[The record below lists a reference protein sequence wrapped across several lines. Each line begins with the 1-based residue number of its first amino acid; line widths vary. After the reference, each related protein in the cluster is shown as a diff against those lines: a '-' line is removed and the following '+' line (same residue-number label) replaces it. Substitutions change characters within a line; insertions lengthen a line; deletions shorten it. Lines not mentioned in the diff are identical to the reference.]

1 MRKLTILTI
10 LFFCV
15 YNHGFTQQVNPINT
29 SGVNDGIN
37 SAIIANV
44 NRIKTGQI
52 ISVNHLRLRTV
63 DKSVLKENIDLEKK
77 KYLTYSFEK
86 ASVDNYDTRAYV
98 RYNIFND
105 EIEFIKE
112 MNIYYLVKEVG
123 RKVQFIRTGIIY
135 KVFELDKEKH
145 FFKVHVED
153 KYSLVAKQKVRYIE
167 PKVAKSGYDR
177 AKPGDYKR
185 IRDELYI
192 ADENNKL
199 EKIVFKKK
207 AFYSIF
213 GIHSESIKEYIK
225 FNKLNF
231 KKLDDLKTIIQH
243 YNSLLNP

>member
-1 MRKLTILTI
+1 M
-10 LFFCV
+10 
-15 YNHGFTQQVNPINT
+15 P
-29 SGVNDGIN
+29 
-37 SAIIANV
+37 
-44 NRIKTGQI
+44 
-52 ISVNHLRLRTV
+52 
-63 DKSVLKENIDLEKK
+63 LEKK

-123 RKVQFIRTGIIY
+123 RKVKFTRTGITY
-135 KVFELDKEKH
+135 KVFELDRENH
-145 FFKVHVED
+145 FFKVHIED

-185 IRDELYI
+185 IRDEFYI
-192 ADENNKL
+192 TDENNKL
-199 EKIVFKKK
+199 KKIVFKKK

-213 GIHSESIKEYIK
+213 GTRSESIKEYVK
-225 FNKLNF
+225 SNKLNF